1 MATSHRDRVGRALEL
16 LGTALDGFITSAV
29 SDEIPPGKDWTLLLT
44 VRDQRKGA
52 SGKAYDRRDVQ
63 AGLRMLT
70 ENVTGQLKPEWHPI
84 RDKLSRPEQAM
95 ASELRAARDEWAHL
109 KPFTEDDAYRT
120 LDTAERLLRAIGAP
134 AAADEVRTSRQE
146 LRRLAADKQDRR
158 VVAPTASVAATGLKP
173 WREVLQ
179 PHRDVSSGQFTAAE
193 FAADLHQV
201 ATGKAVGEYGDPA
214 EFFGRTYV
222 TEGLRELLTGA
233 VRRVTGDGNASPV
246 VNLQTTFGGGK
257 THSMLS
263 LWHLF
268 SGVVPSSL
276 PQDVQDLLLRA
287 GAPTPLPAVR
297 RVAIVGN
304 HLTPGAVDTKPD
316 GTKVHTLWGELAWQL
331 GGPAGYE
338 YIAEADRTATNPG
351 TRLFDLLAAHGPA
364 VILIDEWVAYAR
376 QLVDVEGLPGGS
388 FDTHFTFAQ
397 TLTEAAKATPGVLL
411 VISIPA
417 SPDADR
423 SDALAA
429 SAAAN
434 DEEVGGKNGLVALR
448 RLQNVVRRVASQWRA
463 ASADEAFEIVRQRL
477 FERPDAEALAHIGAT
492 ARAMV
497 DFYRRNGGDFPAE
510 AVDNAYAD
518 RIRRCYPVH
527 PEMFDRLY
535 EDWSTLDRF
544 QRTRGVLR
552 LMNTL
557 VHALWVNQDGS
568 PLIMPGSVPLAVDP
582 VVTELTQYVEDDF
595 KSVISADVEG
605 PQSTPRQVDEANRAL
620 LGARVVTQRLARTIF
635 LGATPTLRTA
645 NKGLDR
651 QRVFLGTA
659 LPGDVPGNFHSALGQ
674 LSERAAYLYTS
685 GSSYW
690 YDTQANTSRTAR
702 DHAAQLHVDEVIA
715 EVDRRLEAQ
724 RRPDPR
730 GFAAVHLTD
739 DPAGVP
745 DGEEVRLVVLPLRH
759 PHDRKAGADSRAVLA
774 ARRVLDQRQGGQRIR
789 RNLVVLLAADATRAG
804 ELEQAVRD
812 HLGWKHVVDH
822 ADGSLDL
829 TAQQKGQA
837 VERLTRT
844 DRLVAD
850 RLLDTYTWALAP
862 EAGLGQPY
870 TVRPVRAEGA
880 ATSVVDRAAKKLVA
894 DSELSLVQAAA
905 VIRQQLDR
913 LPSLWEHGHVSVE
926 DLWGLYAQYPY
937 LPRLRDRGVLE
948 QGVLGA
954 LDNALAWQVSTFALA
969 EDHDE
974 QARRYVGLRLPGD
987 DGPAPAVTG
996 RTLLVR
1002 PDVALAQRE
1011 AELAVERA
1019 RTAEAGGTVT
1029 NSPPKHV
1036 GTSITRP
1043 GQPVVGRP
1051 ADGPVPVVA
1060 KRRFFGSRTLS
1071 PDRYA
1076 ADFAKVTQE
1085 VLQHLA
1091 AVPGVQLEV
1100 RLEVSAVAPDGFPD
1114 DKVRTVG
1121 ENATTLKF
1129 EQSGFEES

>member
-1 MATSHRDRVGRALEL
+1 MATSNRDRVGRALEL
-16 LGTALDGFITSAV
+16 LGVALDGFITSAV
-29 SDEIPPGKDWTLLLT
+29 SDVIPDGKDWTLLLSA
-44 VRDQRKGA
+44 RDQQKGA
-52 SGKAYDRRDVQ
+52 SGKSYDRRDVQ
-63 AGLRMLT
+63 AALRMLT
-70 ENVTGQLKPEWHPI
+70 ENVTGQLKADWHPL

-95 ASELRAARDEWAHL
+95 ATELRAARDEWAHL
-109 KPFTEDDAYRT
+109 KPFTEDDAYRA
-120 LDTAERLLRAIGAP
+120 LDTAERLLRAVGAP
-134 AAADEVRTSRQE
+134 SAADEVRTSRQE
-146 LRRLAADKQDRR
+146 LRRLSSERQDRR
-158 VVAPTASVAATGLKP
+158 VVTTTATVAADGLRP

-179 PHRDVSSGQFTAAE
+179 PHRDVASGQFTAAE

-201 ATGKAVGEYGDPA
+201 ANNKAAGEYGDPA
-214 EFFGRTYV
+214 QFFGRTYV
-222 TEGLRELLTGA
+222 TEGLRDLLAGA
-233 VRRVTGDGNASPV
+233 VRRVTGDANASPV

-268 SGVVPSSL
+268 SGVAPASL
-276 PQDVQDLLLRA
+276 PQDVQDLVLA
-287 GAPTPLPAVR
+287 ASATATLPAVR

-316 GTKVHTLWGELAWQL
+316 GTKVHSLWGELAWQL
-331 GGPAGYE
+331 GGPAAYE
-338 YIAEADRTATNPG
+338 HIADADRTATNPG
-351 TRLFDLLAAHGPA
+351 TRLHELLAQHGPA
-364 VILIDEWVAYAR
+364 IILIDEWVAYAR
-376 QLVDVEGLPGGS
+376 QLVDAEGLPGGS

-417 SPDADR
+417 SPDADTA
-423 SDALAA
+423 DGVDA

-477 FERPDAEALAHIGAT
+477 FERPDAAALAHIGAT
-492 ARAMV
+492 SKAMV
-497 DFYRRNGGDFPAE
+497 EFYRRHGGDFPAE
-510 AVDNAYAD
+510 VVDNAYAE

-527 PEMFDRLY
+527 PELFDRLY

-557 VHALWVNQDGS
+557 VHALWVSQDTA
-568 PLIMPGSVPLAVDP
+568 PLIMPGSVPLGVDA

-620 LGARVVTQRLARTIF
+620 LGARFVTQRLARTVF
-635 LGATPTLRTA
+635 VGATPTLRTA

-651 QRVFLGTA
+651 RRVFLGTA

-674 LSERAAYLYTS
+674 LSGSATYLYTNDAA
-685 GSSYW
+685 YW
-690 YDTQANTSRTAR
+690 FDTQANTSRTAR
-702 DHAAQLHVDEVIA
+702 DHAAGLHIDDVIA
-715 EVDRRLEAQ
+715 EVDRRLAAQ
-724 RRPDPR
+724 RRPDAQ
-730 GFAAVHLTD
+730 GFAGVHLTD

-745 DGEEVRLVVLPLRH
+745 DGDEVRLVVLPLRH
-759 PHDRKAGADSRAVLA
+759 PHDRKAGADSLAVAA
-774 ARRVLDQRQGGQRIR
+774 ARRVVDQRGGGQRIR

-812 HLGWKHVVDH
+812 HLGWKHVVGH
-822 ADGSLDL
+822 ADGILDL
-829 TAQQKGQA
+829 TAQQKAQA
-837 VERLTRT
+837 VERVTRT
-844 DRLVAD
+844 DRTVTD
-850 RLLDTYTWALAP
+850 RLLDTYTWVLAP
-862 EAGLGQPY
+862 EAAPGQPY
-870 TVRPVRAEGA
+870 TVRAIRAEGA
-880 ATSVVDRAAKKLVA
+880 ATSVVDRAARKLAA
-894 DSELSLVQAAA
+894 DSDLSLVQAAA

-913 LPSLWEHGHVSVE
+913 LPTVWEAGHISVE
-926 DLWGLYAQYPY
+926 DLWALYATYPY
-937 LPRLRDRGVLE
+937 LPRLRDRRVLE

-954 LDNALAWQVSTFALA
+954 LDHTLAWEVGGFALA
-969 EDHDE
+969 EGWDD
-974 QARRYVGLRLPGD
+974 AAGRYVGLRLPGD
-987 DGPAPAVTG
+987 DGVRLAVTG

-1002 PDVALAQRE
+1002 PHAATTQRD
-1011 AELAVERA
+1011 AELAAERERSTGA
-1019 RTAEAGGTVT
+1019 RTDPTDLPVRTAVPGSRTTQLRV
-1029 NSPPKHV
+1029 
-1036 GTSITRP
+1036 
-1043 GQPVVGRP
+1043 GQPTGAP
-1051 ADGPVPVVA
+1051 APTPV
-1060 KRRFFGSRTLS
+1060 KKRFFGSRTLN

-1100 RLEVSAVAPDGFPD
+1100 RLEVSAVAPGGFPD

-1121 ENATTLKF
+1121 ENATTLRF
-1129 EQSGFEES
+1129 EQSDFEES